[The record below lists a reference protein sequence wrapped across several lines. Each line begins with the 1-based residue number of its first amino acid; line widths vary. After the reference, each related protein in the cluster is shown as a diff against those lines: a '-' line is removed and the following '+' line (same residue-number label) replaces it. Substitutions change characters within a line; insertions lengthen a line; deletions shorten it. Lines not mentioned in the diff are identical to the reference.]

1 MDEEERRAYTNSCM
15 HFFKFN
21 ADTLAPI
28 FDDLTPR
35 ARGEALNAVYGL
47 ALYGEEPGHISKAA
61 RSAYMCARPNVLKAR
76 ANASLKADPSRPDTR
91 PGAGAGA
98 VSRRQLAADSAA
110 ATRAVLREHEASTHG
125 STQRAQAEYPTSTG
139 GSTRASTQSGKRQPT
154 GETPGVPPDIPPD
167 VPPDTLST
175 MGLSTM
181 GLVDDALGA
190 PAYETGGG
198 LFHAPCPVCGKR
210 AVARLDANGA
220 AYTTDA
226 CGEHGIELPP
236 GYETR
241 RGAEGYT
248 LERSTPPNGRPR
260 HGRGK

>member
-1 MDEEERRAYTNSCM
+1 
-15 HFFKFN
+15 
-21 ADTLAPI
+21 
-28 FDDLTPR
+28 
-35 ARGEALNAVYGL
+35 
-47 ALYGEEPGHISKAA
+47 
-61 RSAYMCARPNVLKAR
+61 
-76 ANASLKADPSRPDTR
+76 
-91 PGAGAGA
+91 
-98 VSRRQLAADSAA
+98 
-110 ATRAVLREHEASTHG
+110 
-125 STQRAQAEYPTSTG
+125 
-139 GSTRASTQSGKRQPT
+139 
-154 GETPGVPPDIPPD
+154 
-167 VPPDTLST
+167 
-175 MGLSTM
+175 M

-260 HGRGK
+260 HGRGE